1 MKKISE
7 NDYKKSSARIEELL
21 NIVNND
27 TPRDDPKLHEL
38 VVLSDLAEN
47 YETEHYPIG
56 TPSLKD
62 VIELRMF
69 EMKLKQKDLAVLL
82 ETSTSRISEYL
93 NGKRDIT
100 IEIARALHIK
110 LNIDSDIILQ
120 GKNGKNKVC
129 KRSNQLPRPCL
140 PVLLRHSGY
149 AKAMQAGF
157 NYSANSINYV
167 SSGLKK

>member
-7 NDYKKSSARIEELL
+7 NDYKKAQERIEELL
-21 NIVNND
+21 LLVDDNTPKED
-27 TPRDDPKLHEL
+27 TNLQEL
-38 VVLSDLAEN
+38 VTLSDLVEN

-69 EMKLKQKDLAVLL
+69 ENKLKQKDLALL
-82 ETSTSRISEYL
+82 LGTSTSRISEYL

-100 IEIARALHIK
+100 IEIARALHKK

-120 GKNGKNKVC
+120 GQIKN
-129 KRSNQLPRPCL
+129 SE
-140 PVLLRHSGY
+140 
-149 AKAMQAGF
+149 
-157 NYSANSINYV
+157 ID
-167 SSGLKK
+167 

>member
-1 MKKISE
+1 MKV
-7 NDYKKSSARIEELL
+7 
-21 NIVNND
+21 VNND
-27 TPRDDPKLHEL
+27 TSQDDPNLQEL
-38 VVLSDLAEN
+38 IVLSDLVEN

-69 EMKLKQKDLAVLL
+69 EMRLKQKDLADLL

-100 IEIARALHIK
+100 IEIARALHKK

-120 GKNGKNKVC
+120 G
-129 KRSNQLPRPCL
+129 
-140 PVLLRHSGY
+140 
-149 AKAMQAGF
+149 
-157 NYSANSINYV
+157 
-167 SSGLKK
+167 

>member
-7 NDYKKSSARIEELL
+7 ADYTRASERIEELL
-21 NIVNND
+21 KVVNND
-27 TPRDDPKLHEL
+27 TLQDDPNLKEL
-38 VVLSDLAEN
+38 VALSDIVEN
-47 YETEHYPIG
+47 YETEYYSIG

-69 EMKLKQKDLAVLL
+69 ERKLKQKDLAELL

-100 IEIARALHIK
+100 IEIARALHKK

-120 GKNGKNKVC
+120 G
-129 KRSNQLPRPCL
+129 
-140 PVLLRHSGY
+140 
-149 AKAMQAGF
+149 
-157 NYSANSINYV
+157 
-167 SSGLKK
+167 